1 MLRPLLADFDEVVIT
16 IRLKRG
22 WAARCL
28 TLAGRLPRVDLLA
41 RSMAAASLGFA
52 LCANTTADVPSVKP
66 IPVAVSK
73 PDPRAAMLERFFRV
87 YGCPAPH
94 HVAEYLRAAD
104 SYELDYRLLPA
115 ISIRETLCGVG
126 AWQNNR
132 WGYHPGQQSFPS
144 VEVGIDFVAQVL
156 AEGVHY
162 KGKTL
167 DQKLFTYNPKT
178 KYPEEVKGIMRQI
191 E

>member
-1 MLRPLLADFDEVVIT
+1 MLLT
-16 IRLKRG
+16 IRLTPG

-28 TLAGRLPRVDLLA
+28 TVVGRLPRPDLLV
-41 RSMAAASLGFA
+41 RSLAAVGLGFA
-52 LCANTTADVPSVKP
+52 LCANTTADVPALTP
-66 IPVAVSK
+66 IPISVSK
-73 PDPRAAMLERFFRV
+73 PDHRMAVLEKFFKV

-104 SYELDYRLLPA
+104 RYGLDYRLLPA
-115 ISIRETLCGVG
+115 ISIRETLCGVES
-126 AWQNNR
+126 WQNNW
-132 WGYHPGQQSFPS
+132 WGYHPHQQSFPS
-144 VEVGIDFVAQVL
+144 VAVGIDFVSRVL
-156 AEGVHY
+156 EQGDFY

-178 KYPEEVKGIMRQI
+178 KYPGEVKEIMRQI